1 MKINHVT
8 IQTYA
13 LEETYSFYTDTFGL
27 LGLNKQQDR
36 FSLQIGSSILEF
48 VQTMSN
54 SRPFYHF
61 AFNIPAN
68 RFRQAKEWLQKRVIL
83 HMEEGTDEVFFKNF
97 DAYSYYFT
105 DPSGNIV
112 ELISRQSASPVVEEP
127 FGIAQ
132 ILNISE
138 INVTTPR
145 LIETGE
151 RLIDWGIRP
160 RLDEELGEGL
170 NFMGE
175 GDSFLLL
182 GRPGRIWFSS
192 DKHAEVHPVTIMV
205 DGSKRIEVTAEGEV
219 LLTSVETIG

>member
-1 MKINHVT
+1 MP
-8 IQTYA
+8 A
-13 LEETYSFYTDTFGL
+13 LD
-27 LGLNKQQDR
+27 KQKER
-36 FSLQIGSSILEF
+36 FSLQIGSSVLQF
-48 VQTMSN
+48 VQTTDDSH
-54 SRPFYHF
+54 PFYHV

-68 RFRQAKEWLQKRVIL
+68 RFREAREWLQERVTL
-83 HMEEGTDEVFFKNF
+83 HMEEGSDEVFFENF

-127 FGIAQ
+127 FGTAQ

-138 INVTTPR
+138 INVTTPL

-151 RLIDWGIRP
+151 RLIQFGIHSRH
-160 RLDEELGEGL
+160 DEELGEGL

-192 DKHAEVHPVTIMV
+192 DKHAEVHPVIVIV
-205 DGSKRIEVTAEGEV
+205 DEDKRIEVTATGEV
-219 LLTSVETIG
+219 LLESV